1 MVVSR
6 RGHRSKS
13 AGVGARGETGTTE
26 ATIATAAAAA
36 ATTAGYILCEAI
48 VERRKEVHC
57 CVIQLLVLKT
67 KLSDLSFFVW
77 LLSGDEG
84 SRFFPVPSSTLTTPE
99 ASLAIAVNGFCDL
112 F

>member
-1 MVVSR
+1 MVVSH

-36 ATTAGYILCEAI
+36 TTTAGYILCEAI

-57 CVIQLLVLKT
+57 CVIQLIVVTCT
-67 KLSDLSFFVW
+67 KNKVVGPIFLCM
-77 LLSGDEG
+77 
-84 SRFFPVPSSTLTTPE
+84 
-99 ASLAIAVNGFCDL
+99 AIIRR
-112 F
+112 